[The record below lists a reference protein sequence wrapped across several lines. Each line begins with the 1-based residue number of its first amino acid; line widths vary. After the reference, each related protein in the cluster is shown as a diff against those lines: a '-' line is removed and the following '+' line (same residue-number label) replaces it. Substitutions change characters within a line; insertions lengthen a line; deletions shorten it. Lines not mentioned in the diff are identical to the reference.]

1 MPTALTAL
9 PALPALRALAAA
21 LALAA
26 GGAWADDAPAAAI
39 DGERFAELRLQ
50 AVAYEHGEGVAKD
63 SARAVELYCEAARQG
78 DSDAQ
83 YGLGW
88 MYANGRGVKRD
99 DALAA
104 YFFNEAGERGHRAAI
119 QMLNRISTP
128 PASMP
133 ACMRDPDLPAPPVS
147 VVEAA
152 PAERPTW
159 PNAPAVIQSA
169 APKPLLELVK
179 KIAPKFMVH
188 PQLALTI
195 MQAESGFNPTALS
208 PKNAMGLMQLI
219 PETSARF
226 NVKQPYDPAQNIR
239 GGVAYLSWLL
249 AYFEGD
255 VALVAAAYNAGE
267 GTVDKYLGVPP
278 YPETQAYVQR
288 VLKGVGIKSYPF
300 DASVTAASRQLG
312 LIRQQNHRRTRN

>member
-1 MPTALTAL
+1 MTCFSP
-9 PALPALRALAAA
+9 LRKRLQAAA
-21 LALAA
+21 LLIACATA
-26 GGAWADDAPAAAI
+26 SGAWADGADVQVA
-39 DGERFAELRLQ
+39 DVQVAELRLQ

-63 SARAVELYCEAARQG
+63 GARAAELYCEAARQG
-78 DSDAQ
+78 DAEAQ

-119 QMLNRISTP
+119 QMLRRITTP
-128 PASMP
+128 PAAMP
-133 ACMRDPDLPAPPVS
+133 ACMRDPDLPAAAAAEALAPP
-147 VVEAA
+147 AR
-152 PAERPTW
+152 PAW
-159 PNAPAVIQSA
+159 PHAPAVVQSA
-169 APKPLLELVK
+169 APKPLLDLVM

-239 GGVAYLSWLL
+239 GGVAYLGWLL

-288 VLKGVGIKSYPF
+288 VLKGVGIKAYPF
-300 DASVTAASRQLG
+300 DARITAASRQLA
-312 LIRQQNHRRTRN
+312 LIRQQGRTRRN